1 MKTLDNRHPA
11 IGEPPALDTETLDD
25 LDPQHYSASIR
36 GGHND
41 TCETCTR
48 TCASKS
54 G

>member
-1 MKTLDNRHPA
+1 VKTLGNRHPA
-11 IGEPPALDTETLDD
+11 TDAPLSLDTETLDD
-25 LDPQHYSASIR
+25 LDPQHDTAGVR
-36 GGHND
+36 GGRND